1 MAFKASRS
9 TPRAT
14 DKKKDTK
21 TDVLAAPSDMTETP
35 SAPPISIDDL
45 IGAPVGI
52 DAGISKQES
61 GKEEPA
67 ASVAAPNAS
76 VGMTSSRPEEPRGTE
91 RRYDQRPMGYAPRRS
106 GGYAGGGGYASSGG
120 YGGGRQGGY
129 QRDFGNR
136 GGGYQRDGGSYRQSG
151 GYRPDYANAST
162 GRPGGGYRND
172 AGSSD
177 SYRGNT
183 GGYASQS
190 GSGVGFTQDVDVP
203 TETVR
208 GVLDTMPEGHGFLR
222 PKYTPSERDVY
233 ISQSQIRRFLLRNG
247 DMVEGQARPPKEN
260 ERYWGLLKVEKIN
273 EQPAEEMVARP
284 KFEDLVPV
292 YPNMQLKLE
301 VADLPTGGPLSMRI
315 VDLVAPIGFGQRG
328 LVVSPP
334 KAGKTT
340 ILKELAAGISAN
352 YPEVHLMA
360 ALIGERPEEVTDIS
374 RSVKGEV
381 FASNFDESP
390 SEQTR
395 IAEVALDRAKRLV
408 EMGKDVVI
416 LLDSITRLARAYN
429 LVVNPSGRTLSGG
442 FDPAALYPAKKF
454 LGAARCVEP
463 SAEVVATSTTT
474 GKVAGGAPATDY
486 NKRYTTGGSLTV
498 IGTALVDT
506 GSRMDDLIYEE
517 FKGTGNMELH
527 LSRVLQ
533 ERRIFPAIDLVRSGT
548 RHDELLLGDD
558 LMKKVATLR
567 HMLSL
572 LGDEERTM
580 MMIDRLGK
588 TKTNLEFLDSLS
600 KG

>member
-1 MAFKASRS
+1 
-9 TPRAT
+9 
-14 DKKKDTK
+14 
-21 TDVLAAPSDMTETP
+21 
-35 SAPPISIDDL
+35 
-45 IGAPVGI
+45 
-52 DAGISKQES
+52 
-61 GKEEPA
+61 
-67 ASVAAPNAS
+67 
-76 VGMTSSRPEEPRGTE
+76 
-91 RRYDQRPMGYAPRRS
+91 MGYGRDRRP
-106 GGYAGGGGYASSGG
+106 GGGFGGG
-120 YGGGRQGGY
+120 YGGGRQGGTSNVPAASSQTRQPRSTSAYDRGGY

-136 GGGYQRDGGSYRQSG
+136 GGNFGRDGGSGYRPTG
-151 GYRPDYANAST
+151 GYRSGGTSNVPATFDRGGYR
-162 GRPGGGYRND
+162 GGGGGYRNETGGND
-172 AGSSD
+172 P
-177 SYRGNT
+177 YRGS
-183 GGYASQS
+183 GGSA
-190 GSGVGFTQDVDVP
+190 FTQDVDVP

-222 PKYTPSERDVY
+222 PKYTPSERDIY

-247 DMVEGQARPPKEN
+247 DMVEGQARLPKEN

-301 VADLPTGGPLSMRI
+301 IADLPTGGPLSMRI

-352 YPEVHLMA
+352 YPDVHLMA

-463 SAEVVATSTTT
+463 SAAVPASLTTT
-474 GKVAGGAPATDY
+474 GKAAGGAPATDY

-548 RHDELLLGDD
+548 RHDELLLGDEF
-558 LMKKVATLR
+558 MKKISTLR

-588 TKTNLEFLDSLS
+588 TKTNLEFLDSL
-600 KG
+600 GRG

>member
-1 MAFKASRS
+1 MAFKATR
-9 TPRAT
+9 TLV
-14 DKKKDTK
+14 KKKEPVAA
-21 TDVLAAPSDMTETP
+21 DVAVPLVSDEESVTPP
-35 SAPPISIDDL
+35 SASNFSVDDL
-45 IGAPVGI
+45 IGAPVPSES
-52 DAGISKQES
+52 GISNPFDRAQDKQEP
-61 GKEEPA
+61 GKTESSIPIAPQSPSAGPIAMRTEE
-67 ASVAAPNAS
+67 SK
-76 VGMTSSRPEEPRGTE
+76 VGE
-91 RRYDQRPMGYAPRRS
+91 RRYESRPGYGPRRS
-106 GGYAGGGGYASSGG
+106 GGYSGGGGYT
-120 YGGGRQGGY
+120 GRQSGGY

-136 GGGYQRDGGSYRQSG
+136 SGGFQRDGG
-151 GYRPDYANAST
+151 GY
-162 GRPGGGYRND
+162 RPGGGYRS
-172 AGSSD
+172 G
-177 SYRGNT
+177 
-183 GGYASQS
+183 GGYRNDNNGSEGFRS
-190 GSGVGFTQDVDVP
+190 GGGGFSAYGGGAGFTQDVDVP

-292 YPNMQLKLE
+292 YPNMQLRLE
-301 VADLPTGGPLSMRI
+301 IADLPTGGPLSMRI

-352 YPEVHLMA
+352 YPDVHLMA

-463 SAEVVATSTTT
+463 SAAVAATATTM
-474 GKVAGGAPATDY
+474 GKAAGGAPATDY

-527 LSRVLQ
+527 LSRALQ

-548 RHDELLLGDD
+548 RHDELLLGED
-558 LMKKVATLR
+558 LMKKVGTLR

-588 TKTNLEFLDSLS
+588 TKTNLEFLDSLG